1 MVVEAKLQHLF
12 HNFIVGFIAPAHH
25 SVPEPLRRLFELGA
39 ACYSHRIFAFFL
51 AIVIKII
58 ILIATIITRKPI
70 IV

>member
-12 HNFIVGFIAPAHH
+12 HNVIVGFIAPAHH

-39 ACYSHRIFAFFL
+39 ACYSHGIFAFVL
-51 AIVIKII
+51 TIVIKII